1 MEGFKLKEKIK
12 EIYNAEK
19 LSVNDSLIEWHNN
32 VIEKT
37 QAELTISDVARCIR
51 QNIFVETAY
60 EMLLVYLTQDPLAG
74 DMYLGEL
81 MEKAREVDKQL
92 ILKHS
97 KSLQDIIIIAE
108 AFIQDNEWE
117 LEDEK
122 EEFSKSVDNLKKIIG
137 E

>member
-1 MEGFKLKEKIK
+1 MEEIIK
-12 EIYNAEK
+12 DIYNATK
-19 LSVNDSLIEWHNN
+19 LSGNSPLVEWHNN
-32 VIEKT
+32 VIEKM

-60 EMLLVYLTQDPLAG
+60 EMLIVYLMQNPLAG
-74 DMYLGEL
+74 DMYPGEL
-81 MEKAREVDKQL
+81 MEKAGEVDKQL

-97 KSLQDIIIIAE
+97 QSLQDIIKKAE

-117 LEDEK
+117 LEEEK
-122 EEFSKSVDNLKKIIG
+122 EEFSESVDNLKRIIG